1 MIRRILY
8 ILNNKEIYAGGPGR
22 PRNPVWVS
30 YLFLSINVLVF
41 IAMSFAGG
49 STNSDV
55 LIDFGAMY
63 GPYLAAG
70 QYWRL
75 ATAMFIHVGIFHLAF
90 NSIGLWIFGRMSETL
105 FGSYKFV
112 LIYVLAGLCGAVVSY
127 IFNPI
132 AIAAGASGAIF
143 GILGALAAFF
153 LTMYKDPNARKNLYG
168 LLGLAALNLVFGFLS
183 EGVDNWAHMG
193 GFVAGFFLGYFL
205 TPVSGF
211 LHPGFEGF
219 YVINKLKNG
228 FARYVAILIVGAA
241 ILGGFWLGNATL
253 PINTTTEVLK
263 AEKLLKDRN
272 YTAAIKN
279 IEKAIEVGTLG
290 DAFLGRAYFLRAL
303 IMVQYGNLEAALNDI
318 GYALANADSETR
330 RKSIE
335 LLTDINDSRQ

>member
-22 PRNPVWVS
+22 ARNTVWAS
-30 YLFLSINVLVF
+30 YLLLSVNILFF

-75 ATAMFIHVGIFHLAF
+75 VTAMFIHVGIFHLGF
-90 NSIGLWIFGRMSETL
+90 NSIGLWIFGRMAETL
-105 FGSYKFV
+105 FGSPKFV

-143 GILGALAAFF
+143 GVLGALAAFF

-168 LLGLAALNLVFGFLS
+168 LLGLAALNLIFGFLS
-183 EGVDNWAHMG
+183 EGIDNWAHMG

-211 LHPGFEGF
+211 LHPGFDGF
-219 YVINKLKNG
+219 YVINKLKNS
-228 FARYVAILIVGAA
+228 FTRYTAILIIIAA
-241 ILGGFWLGNATL
+241 ILGGFWLGNSTL
-253 PINTTTEVLK
+253 PTNTTTEVLT
-263 AEKLLKDRN
+263 AEKLLKDGDYRG
-272 YTAAIKN
+272 AIIN
-279 IEKAIEVGTLG
+279 IEKAIEIGILG

-303 IMVQYGNLEAALNDI
+303 IMVQYGNFEAALNDI
-318 GYALANADSETR
+318 GYALVNGDSETR
-330 RKSIE
+330 EKSVE
-335 LLTDINDSRQ
+335 LLTEINDLR

>member
-8 ILNNKEIYAGGPGR
+8 ILNNKELYAGGPGR

-30 YLFLSINVLVF
+30 YLLLSVNVLVF

-49 STNSDV
+49 STNSEV

-63 GPYLAAG
+63 GPYLGAG
-70 QYWRL
+70 QPWRL
-75 ATAMFIHVGIFHLAF
+75 VTAMFIHVGIFHLAF
-90 NSIGLWIFGRMSETL
+90 NSIGLWIFGRMAETL
-105 FGSYKFV
+105 FGPSKFV

-143 GILGALAAFF
+143 GVLGALAAFF

-168 LLGLAALNLVFGFLS
+168 LLGLAALNLIFGFLS

-193 GFVAGFFLGYFL
+193 GFLAGFFLGYFL
-205 TPVSGF
+205 TPVSGL

-219 YVINKLKNG
+219 YVINKLKNR
-228 FARYVAILIVGAA
+228 FTRYAAILIIGVA

-253 PINTTTEVLK
+253 PMNTTTEVLK
-263 AEKLLKDRN
+263 AESLLKEGD
-272 YTAAIKN
+272 YTGALEN
-279 IEKAIEVGTLG
+279 VEKAIEVGTSG
-290 DAFLGRAYFLRAL
+290 DAFFGRAYFLRAL
-303 IMVQYGNLEAALNDI
+303 IMVQYGDLEAALTDI
-318 GYALANADSETR
+318 GYALVNADSETR
-330 RKSIE
+330 RKSIQ
-335 LLTDINDSRQ
+335 LLTEINDLR

>member
-30 YLFLSINVLVF
+30 YLLLSLNVLAF

-49 STNSDV
+49 STNSEV

-75 ATAMFIHVGIFHLAF
+75 VTAMFIHVGIFHLAF
-90 NSIGLWIFGRMSETL
+90 NSIGLWIFGRMAETL
-105 FGSYKFV
+105 FGSSKFV

-143 GILGALAAFF
+143 GVLGALAAFF

-183 EGVDNWAHMG
+183 EGIDNWAHMG

-205 TPVSGF
+205 TPASAFFSRLRG
-211 LHPGFEGF
+211 L
-219 YVINKLKNG
+219 YVINKLKNR
-228 FARYVAILIVGAA
+228 FASYAAILIIGAA

-253 PINTTTEVLK
+253 PMNTTTEVLK
-263 AEKLLKDRN
+263 AESLLKEGD
-272 YTAAIKN
+272 YTGALKN
-279 IEKAIEVGTLG
+279 VEKAIEVGRPG
-290 DAFLGRAYFLRAL
+290 DAFFGRAYFLRAL
-303 IMVQYGNLEAALNDI
+303 IMVQYGDLEAALTDI
-318 GYALANADSETR
+318 GYALVNADSETR
-330 RKSIE
+330 RKSIQ
-335 LLTDINDSRQ
+335 LLTEINDLR

>member
-22 PRNPVWVS
+22 PRSPVWVS
-30 YLFLSINVLVF
+30 YLFLSVNVLVF

-49 STNSDV
+49 STNSEV

-75 ATAMFIHVGIFHLAF
+75 VTAMFIHVGIFHLAF
-90 NSIGLWIFGRMSETL
+90 NSIGLWIFGRMAETL
-105 FGSYKFV
+105 FGSSKFV

-143 GILGALAAFF
+143 GVLGALAAFF

-183 EGVDNWAHMG
+183 EGIDNWAHMG

-219 YVINKLKNG
+219 YAINKLKNSV
-228 FARYVAILIVGAA
+228 ARYGAILIIIAA
-241 ILGGFWLGNATL
+241 ILGGFWLGSATL

-263 AEKLLKDRN
+263 AEKFLKDRN

-303 IMVQYGNLEAALNDI
+303 IMVEYGNLEAALTDI
-318 GYALANADSETR
+318 GYALATADSETR
-330 RKSIE
+330 SKSIE
-335 LLTDINDSRQ
+335 LLTELNNLR